1 MADHGYF
8 EELICAELDG
18 ELTAEQ
24 KAELDAHLR
33 DCGQCR
39 AFREAMAAVEGVSAR
54 HLSEPPADLTVN
66 VMAAVRAEA
75 NRKKKGRIIAF
86 PGRSLAIAAAAALV
100 LWAGVRAADILRPK
114 GMTAAAPM
122 AAETESVGAA
132 YENAPEEPELM
143 MDSAAAEA
151 REVPEEA
158 PELEAPAAPPAESS
172 EEPPAAPAGGLVGNA
187 IPSYGTGGKS
197 APTDETLCQISDR
210 NGPLRELL
218 LSELPRG
225 LLVPDKPCAAPERE
239 PDYIILVYVPEGDPK
254 EYWLWEQDGRMIVET
269 DTGEI
274 GYTLSV
280 KTFRK
285 FLDN

>member
-39 AFREAMAAVEGVSAR
+39 AFRESMAAVEGVSAR
-54 HLSEPPADLTVN
+54 HLSAPPADLTAN

-100 LWAGVRAADILRPK
+100 LWAGVRAADVLRPK
-114 GMTAAAPM
+114 GMTAASM
-122 AAETESVGAA
+122 AAETESAGAA
-132 YENAPEEPELM
+132 YENAPEEPVLM
-143 MDSAAAEA
+143 MDSTAAEA
-151 REVPEEA
+151 QEAPEEA
-158 PELEAPAAPPAESS
+158 PEPEAPAAPPAEPSA
-172 EEPPAAPAGGLVGNA
+172 EMPAAPAGGLAGNA
-187 IPSYGTGGKS
+187 VPSNEARGGS
-197 APTDETLCQISDR
+197 APSGEALCQISDR
-210 NGPLRELL
+210 NGPLRELP

-225 LLVPDKPCAAPERE
+225 LLVPDKPCTEPDRE
-239 PDYIILVYVPEGDPK
+239 PDYIILVYVPEGDPE